1 MGRRSLQQEARI
13 LLHRYLLSTYY
24 MSGIMLPGDVMA
36 VKNVTV
42 LVVRAVMM
50 VGEWGG

>member
-42 LVVRAVMM
+42 LVRAVMM